1 MSNVFYIDDNDR
13 GDINNQLASVAYV
26 NSTVKKLQD
35 IITKY
40 ISTTINP
47 QDINFTDSVDILP
60 IPKPE
65 LNININATD
74 VNTDSN
80 HKFISET
87 EISVLKDK
95 PTTYDVDKSIAGLKK
110 EIIQIINERFDNI
123 LNSKNS
129 LNNIKYLINVLE
141 NDNNMKN
148 ILDLIN
154 SKASLE
160 DLEEHKESFT
170 HVNNIDRK
178 AINLL
183 IKFIEKG
190 CSDWNADK
198 DQPNYIRNKPDSLPA
213 NGGDADTVSGYT
225 TDYLIN
231 KQSEDLIIGT
241 PLKGYTEE
249 EVDIMIS
256 SIEDAAI
263 VFNKMR
269 PGLYFFR
276 KGKYIIDSISIKNND
291 GEIIIKGSGNNTIFI
306 GSNGLRVGKN
316 CSINNLCIEETSVN
330 IFSQCKFNNV
340 TFKDCCISFL
350 SSEEIT
356 ITNCTFENCSFIFNG
371 ACFNNLIIG
380 CRFKN
385 TNPPVYTGGNNLFTN
400 NISY

>member
-35 IITKY
+35 IVTKY

-110 EIIQIINERFDNI
+110 EIVQIINERFDNI

-183 IKFIEKG
+183 IKFI
-190 CSDWNADK
+190 
-198 DQPNYIRNKPDSLPA
+198 
-213 NGGDADTVSGYT
+213 
-225 TDYLIN
+225 
-231 KQSEDLIIGT
+231 
-241 PLKGYTEE
+241 
-249 EVDIMIS
+249 
-256 SIEDAAI
+256 
-263 VFNKMR
+263 
-269 PGLYFFR
+269 
-276 KGKYIIDSISIKNND
+276 
-291 GEIIIKGSGNNTIFI
+291 
-306 GSNGLRVGKN
+306 
-316 CSINNLCIEETSVN
+316 
-330 IFSQCKFNNV
+330 
-340 TFKDCCISFL
+340 
-350 SSEEIT
+350 
-356 ITNCTFENCSFIFNG
+356 
-371 ACFNNLIIG
+371 
-380 CRFKN
+380 
-385 TNPPVYTGGNNLFTN
+385 
-400 NISY
+400 